1 LMDPARRGP
10 HAGRNILKKCDNV
23 VIGAL
28 LNLVNLRRREAGA
41 LPNFHRIGRRDF
53 PDRGHRFAGENFDLE
68 PDLEF
73 PLLRPKVAHGSAGIT
88 INHCPNIEK
97 TRTAAKRFVQKRSV
111 ARADDHR
118 SDAAKL
124 KSDELLADPGAT
136 ELSVTLY
143 AHLTTAEKIGHR
155 GDRFFGVFGAGTDCE
170 NEIAERELGARLE
183 D

>member
-1 LMDPARRGP
+1 MMNPTRGRADGCGDVLEKSD
-10 HAGRNILKKCDNV
+10 HV
-23 VIGAL
+23 VVRSFL
-28 LNLVNLRRREAGA
+28 DLVDLGNRKFRA
-41 LPNFHRIGRRDF
+41 LPDLFRVGFWNLTERSHC
-53 PDRGHRFAGENFDLE
+53 FAGKNFDLE

-118 SDAAKL
+118 SDAANL
-124 KSDELLADPGAT
+124 KSDELLADAGAT

-143 AHLTTAEKIGHR
+143 AHLTTAEKVGHR